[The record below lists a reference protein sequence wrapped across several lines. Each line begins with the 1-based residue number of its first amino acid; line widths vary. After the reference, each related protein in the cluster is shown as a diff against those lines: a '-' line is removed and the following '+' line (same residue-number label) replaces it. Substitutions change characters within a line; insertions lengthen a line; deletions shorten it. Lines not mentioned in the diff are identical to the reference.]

1 MPTQLAIDF
10 GTTNTVVARWNA
22 ARAAAEILALPD
34 LSLAATDLPPLVPS
48 LLYVDDGQTGRVRLG
63 QAVLDARLERRPGPR
78 LFRNFKRGIVSGEPL
93 FRPID
98 GASWDDR
105 AAGRQFL
112 HGLLDALPC
121 APDEIG
127 QLVLT
132 VPVAAFTGY
141 LLWLQE
147 NLRGIPPERIR
158 LVDES
163 TAAALGYAVTEPGAL
178 VLVLDFGGG
187 TLDLSLVQLPTA
199 RSQTGGVLARL
210 RRPGSRQP
218 TAHVIAKAGTL
229 LGGSDID
236 RWLLAEVA
244 ARAGLDPDALGEATL
259 PLLARCE
266 ETKIALSS
274 QESVSVALDVVGVE
288 APVTFTRA
296 ALEGLL
302 DAHDFGGELE
312 RTVAR
317 VLNTARRQGIFD
329 EDIHHVLLVGG
340 TALMPAVRRQV
351 NALFAGATVRADKP
365 FTAVAEGALALAAGM
380 GLDDVLPHSYGLRY
394 LDPASGQPAYEEILA
409 QGSRVPTPRPIEV
422 TLGAAQDGQTALELV
437 IGAID
442 SEPVA
447 RVDVR
452 VEDGEVVFVAH
463 TDSPAAAIRPL
474 RVDPAALNLAL
485 DPPGRAG
492 TPRLQAA
499 FRVDADRRLRVTVT
513 ELADGRLLLDDA
525 VLATLGEGDAE
536 TPLTEGYSLIPE
548 DVEDLA
554 AYFREQAL
562 TLALEQGQ
570 DHGHDHDH
578 AHVHDQH
585 QHHDHAPAES
595 AEPVPAPEAGASS
608 LSGREPALLGEGPA
622 RGLQRLSLRRLGGML
637 NVLPPEAITLDAAAA
652 MLRSEEFYVRYSAA
666 KALSRRADRAAR
678 QVMAA
683 ALEAGSPPTR
693 ASVAR
698 HLHGFS
704 WYAGQPLVEHALA
717 DPDPR
722 VREGAIYALCDWHD
736 AGAYQRAA
744 AVLHQA
750 ARDRDGDLLRAAAAW
765 GLRSDQAAE
774 AVPVLEG
781 VLLAANPTVRV
792 DALEA
797 LGVNGTPSAGAVVRR
812 VITAD
817 ADADVQYAAALSLV
831 ELLAAGC
838 LPEFRAL
845 IDATRGT
852 RRAAVLRAF
861 FHATNYLH
869 IDLAASAGIE
879 GLLDALETAL
889 VDELPAA
896 RMAAVWPLAWLPL
909 PRAADLLAA
918 AYRAEGDPDVR
929 AHMRRVTASLMS
941 PAAARLAG

>member
-1 MPTQLAIDF
+1 M
-10 GTTNTVVARWNA
+10 
-22 ARAAAEILALPD
+22 
-34 LSLAATDLPPLVPS
+34 PS

-63 QAVLDARLERRPGPR
+63 QAVLDAQLERHPGPR
-78 LFRNFKRGIVSGEPL
+78 LFRDFKRGIVSGEPL

-105 AAGRQFL
+105 AAGRHFL

-121 APDEIG
+121 APDEIE

-132 VPVAAFTGY
+132 APVAAFRGY

-147 NLRGIPPERIR
+147 NLRGVPPERIR

-199 RSQTGGVLARL
+199 RSQAGGVLARL

-244 ARAGLDPDALGEATL
+244 ARAGLDPAAIGDATL

-266 ETKIALSS
+266 EAKIALSS

-288 APVTFTRA
+288 TMVTFTRA
-296 ALEGLL
+296 ELEGLL

-351 NALFAGATVRADKP
+351 LALFAGATVRADKP
-365 FTAVAEGALALAAGM
+365 FTAVAEGALAIAAGL
-380 GLDDVLPHSYGLRY
+380 GLDDVLPHSYGLRH

-422 TLGAAQDGQTALELV
+422 TLGAAHEGQTALELV

-452 VEDGEVVFVAH
+452 MEDGEAVFVAH

-474 RVDPAALNLAL
+474 HVDPAALNLPL

-513 ELADGRLLLDDA
+513 ALADGRRLLDDA

-536 TPLTEGYSLIPE
+536 TPQTEGYSLIPE

-562 TLALEQGQ
+562 TLALDQSEG
-570 DHGHDHDH
+570 HAHDHDH
-578 AHVHDQH
+578 SHAHDLTSTTATRTIPPKPPNQSQH
-585 QHHDHAPAES
+585 RSQSGQPQRAGTGPAGRGTRARHAAPLAAPPGRHAQRPAAGGDHARRGGGHAEQRGVLR
-595 AEPVPAPEAGASS
+595 ALQRRQGPVPPC
-608 LSGREPALLGEGPA
+608 R
-622 RGLQRLSLRRLGGML
+622 
-637 NVLPPEAITLDAAAA
+637 
-652 MLRSEEFYVRYSAA
+652 
-666 KALSRRADRAAR
+666 SRRAPGDGRRA
-678 QVMAA
+678 
-683 ALEAGSPPTR
+683 G
-693 ASVAR
+693 
-698 HLHGFS
+698 
-704 WYAGQPLVEHALA
+704 
-717 DPDPR
+717 
-722 VREGAIYALCDWHD
+722 
-736 AGAYQRAA
+736 
-744 AVLHQA
+744 
-750 ARDRDGDLLRAAAAW
+750 
-765 GLRSDQAAE
+765 
-774 AVPVLEG
+774 
-781 VLLAANPTVRV
+781 N
-792 DALEA
+792 
-797 LGVNGTPSAGAVVRR
+797 
-812 VITAD
+812 
-817 ADADVQYAAALSLV
+817 
-831 ELLAAGC
+831 
-838 LPEFRAL
+838 
-845 IDATRGT
+845 
-852 RRAAVLRAF
+852 RRAAHPGQR
-861 FHATNYLH
+861 
-869 IDLAASAGIE
+869 G
-879 GLLDALETAL
+879 
-889 VDELPAA
+889 P
-896 RMAAVWPLAWLPL
+896 PP
-909 PRAADLLAA
+909 
-918 AYRAEGDPDVR
+918 
-929 AHMRRVTASLMS
+929 
-941 PAAARLAG
+941 ARLLVVRGPGAGGARPGRSRHARARGGHLRPVRLA

>member
-1 MPTQLAIDF
+1 MPIQLAIDF
-10 GTTNTVVARWNA
+10 GTTNTVVARWDA
-22 ARAAAEILALPD
+22 ARATAEILALPGLSLPG
-34 LSLAATDLPPLVPS
+34 LSLAAEDLPPLVPS

-63 QAVLDARLERRPGPR
+63 QAVRDAQLERRPGPR
-78 LFRNFKRGIVSGEPL
+78 LFRDFKRGIVSGEPL
-93 FRPID
+93 FRPLD

-105 AAGRQFL
+105 AAGRHFL

-132 VPVAAFTGY
+132 APVAAFSGY
-141 LLWLQE
+141 LFWLQE
-147 NLRGIPPERIR
+147 NLRGVPPERIR

-199 RSQTGGVLARL
+199 RNQAGGVLARL

-244 ARAGLDPDALGEATL
+244 ARAGLDPAALGDATL
-259 PLLARCE
+259 PLLSRCE
-266 ETKIALSS
+266 EAKIALSS
-274 QESVSVALDVVGVE
+274 QESVSVSVEAMGVE
-288 APVTFTRA
+288 AMVAFTRA
-296 ALEGLL
+296 ELEGLL

-351 NALFAGATVRADKP
+351 LTLFAGATVRADKP
-365 FTAVAEGALALAAGM
+365 FTAVAEGALAIAAGL
-380 GLDDVLPHSYGLRY
+380 GLDDVLPHSYGLRH
-394 LDPASGQPAYEEILA
+394 LDPASGQPVYEELLA

-422 TLGAAQDGQTALELV
+422 TLGAARDGQTALALV

-463 TDSPAAAIRPL
+463 TESPAAAIRPL
-474 RVDPAALNLAL
+474 HVDPAALNLPL

-499 FRVDADRRLRVTVT
+499 FRVDVDRRLRVTVT
-513 ELADGRLLLDDA
+513 DVENARRLLDDA

-536 TPLTEGYSLIPE
+536 TPQTEGYSLIPE

-562 TLALEQGQ
+562 ALALAQGEG
-570 DHGHDHDH
+570 HAHDHDH
-578 AHVHDQH
+578 SHAHGCDHHPGHAHDPAASA
-585 QHHDHAPAES
+585 APAPPPD
-595 AEPVPAPEAGASS
+595 ANPGG
-608 LSGREPALLGEGPA
+608 LSGREPVLLGEAPA

-652 MLRSEEFYVRYSAA
+652 MLDSEEFYVRYSAA

-678 QVMAA
+678 RVMAA
-683 ALEAGSPPTR
+683 ALETGSPPTR

-704 WYAGQPLVEHALA
+704 WYAGQPLVERALA
-717 DPDPR
+717 DPDMR
-722 VREGAIYALCDWHD
+722 VREGAVYALCDWHD
-736 AGAYQRAA
+736 SA
-744 AVLHQA
+744 HTS
-750 ARDRDGDLLRAAAAW
+750 ARR
-765 GLRSDQAAE
+765 RS
-774 AVPVLEG
+774 
-781 VLLAANPTVRV
+781 
-792 DALEA
+792 
-797 LGVNGTPSAGAVVRR
+797 
-812 VITAD
+812 
-817 ADADVQYAAALSLV
+817 
-831 ELLAAGC
+831 C
-838 LPEFRAL
+838 
-845 IDATRGT
+845 TR
-852 RRAAVLRAF
+852 
-861 FHATNYLH
+861 
-869 IDLAASAGIE
+869 
-879 GLLDALETAL
+879 
-889 VDELPAA
+889 
-896 RMAAVWPLAWLPL
+896 
-909 PRAADLLAA
+909 PRATAPGIPCARRQPGACAA
-918 AYRAEGDPDVR
+918 TW
-929 AHMRRVTASLMS
+929 RRKPCRCWKACCWPSI
-941 PAAARLAG
+941 R